1 MTVRRVRVRP
11 RRRRPAPDRWRPLAC
26 LAAAGLALCLPDRPL
41 AVPALPSEWRP
52 QRVVA
57 RPSTMQPLPEASPR
71 RLSQAEFDQVWS
83 QTKHAMAACNST
95 VDDVQ
100 LNWRIRGEVP
110 GDAALQ
116 LVRERCQRGSV
127 EVGEVA
133 LPASARDGVEIMLQ
147 QAREA
152 CQRSMV
158 EKQLGLAALRDWPGR
173 RRTVWKPTRPGSGSR
188 RSHEARSTVEPAS
201 PPPPPPRA
209 FTWRNWR
216 WPAPE
221 GVFQGSDAAGSV
233 SSSSAVRSRA

>member
-11 RRRRPAPDRWRPLAC
+11 RRRRPALDRWRPLAC

-52 QRVVA
+52 QRAVA
-57 RPSTMQPLPEASPR
+57 RPSTTQPLPEPSPR

-83 QTKHAMAACNST
+83 QTKHAMAACNSA

-133 LPASARDGVEIMLQ
+133 LPASARAGVGVMLE

-158 EKQLGLAALRDWPGR
+158 EKQLGLAALRELAG
-173 RRTVWKPTRPGSGSR
+173 TRPDSLEAY
-188 RSHEARSTVEPAS
+188 EARIRIEAVPRSSVNCGAS
-201 PPPPPPRA
+201 
-209 FTWRNWR
+209 F
-216 WPAPE
+216 
-221 GVFQGSDAAGSV
+221 AAAAAAARLHMAELEVAG
-233 SSSSAVRSRA
+233 A